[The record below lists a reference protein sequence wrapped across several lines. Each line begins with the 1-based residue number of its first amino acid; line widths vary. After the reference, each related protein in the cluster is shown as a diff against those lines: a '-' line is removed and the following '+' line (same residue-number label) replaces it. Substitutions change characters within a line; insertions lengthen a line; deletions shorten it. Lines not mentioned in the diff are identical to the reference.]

1 MQEVR
6 YDASHHRVRGL
17 RDTQSILRPEL
28 PSQGE
33 EQLCSDGRNNVYSR
47 DRGSTKVPRA
57 RTRPKGGECSSSAP
71 VAQFLATNGP
81 NSTEPG
87 PARHERVTAAE
98 DLEHSTDASNEP
110 EVRSGI
116 EQSKLERLAAFRI
129 I

>member
-57 RTRPKGGECSSSAP
+57 RTRPKGRECPSSAP
-71 VAQFLATNGP
+71 VVQFLATNEP

-98 DLEHSTDASNEP
+98 DPEHSTDACNEP